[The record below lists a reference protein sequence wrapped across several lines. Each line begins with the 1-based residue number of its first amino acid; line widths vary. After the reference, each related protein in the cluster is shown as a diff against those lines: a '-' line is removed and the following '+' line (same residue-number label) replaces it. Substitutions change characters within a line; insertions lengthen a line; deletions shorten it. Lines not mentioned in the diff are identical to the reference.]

1 MGSRGGRG
9 ILTIILVLTL
19 GFPPAFAQRGGRGGG
34 GRGGGGGGRGGGGGG
49 RGGGGG
55 GFRGGGGG
63 GGIPR
68 GGGGLAGGGGFS
80 RSPAVSSPR
89 PAQRAGAPRHGRA
102 GAWGVLGAPVSPLAD
117 PEQAPGATD
126 PVSIIAPALAIDR
139 ASIIGPGLEIDRAS
153 ITDRALVTDRASI
166 TGRELVTDRASITGQ
181 ALVTVLASITGQAE
195 ARKLIDLLTPLTGF
209 AHPHTTAGEARTG
222 ATTRDGPTVTGTATT
237 TTIGDGVRLLS
248 GPRPG

>member
-34 GRGGGGGGRGGGGGG
+34 VGGGGGGG

-89 PAQRAGAPRHGRA
+89 PAQR
-102 GAWGVLGAPVSPLAD
+102 
-117 PEQAPGATD
+117 
-126 PVSIIAPALAIDR
+126 PALGGGA
-139 ASIIGPGLEIDRAS
+139 G
-153 ITDRALVTDRASI
+153 
-166 TGRELVTDRASITGQ
+166 GRPS
-181 ALVTVLASITGQAE
+181 
-195 ARKLIDLLTPLTGF
+195 P
-209 AHPHTTAGEARTG
+209 
-222 ATTRDGPTVTGTATT
+222 
-237 TTIGDGVRLLS
+237 
-248 GPRPG
+248 